1 MFEKID
7 HVAFV
12 VEDLDAWTAQLEAD
26 FGLVPSGTNSA
37 AHREAYGIDAA
48 FFPVGESV
56 VELVEPTTDEGWAA
70 VQLREFG
77 EGFFHVAYAV
87 ADLEAAMGDL
97 AERGV
102 GVLDDEPREGFSGR
116 LVTLDPA
123 DTLVPTQLVEP
134 G

>member
-1 MFEKID
+1 MFAKID

-12 VEDLDAWTAQLEAD
+12 VEDLEAWTARLETD
-26 FGLVPSGTNSA
+26 FGLTASGTNSA
-37 AHREAYGIDAA
+37 SHREAYGVKAA

-70 VQLREFG
+70 ERLRDGG
-77 EGFFHVAYAV
+77 EGFFHIAYAV
-87 ADLEAAMGDL
+87 DDIEAAMAAL

-102 GVLDDEPREGFSGR
+102 GVLDDEPRSGFSGR

-134 G
+134 A